1 MAGITKK
8 AAKYKN
14 KSIGVIPFYFFFLI
28 LVNLSIEVNPN
39 DPNAN
44 NATASTK
51 YSAGLIS
58 PCVNVFAIK
67 EVTSANTHS
76 NPPNLLDE

>member
-1 MAGITKK
+1 MALIIAGSIKN

-14 KSIGVIPFYFFFLI
+14 KSSGVTPFYFFFLI
-28 LVNLSIEVNPN
+28 RVNLSIEVNPK

-44 NATASTK
+44 NATASTR

-58 PCVNVFAIK
+58 P
-67 EVTSANTHS
+67 
-76 NPPNLLDE
+76 